1 MKDELKWTLIVV
13 DSLFYYQ
20 STLGSDV
27 EHSDQLLR
35 HHATSN
41 IE

>member
-1 MKDELKWTLIVV
+1 MKDELERSLIVI

-27 EHSDQLLR
+27 ERSDQLLR